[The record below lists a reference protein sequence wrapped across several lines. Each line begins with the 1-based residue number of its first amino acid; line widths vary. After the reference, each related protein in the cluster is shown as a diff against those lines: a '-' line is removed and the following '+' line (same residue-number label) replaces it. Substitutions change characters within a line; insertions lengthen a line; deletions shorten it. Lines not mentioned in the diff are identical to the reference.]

1 MSLQQEITSSAAPWD
16 ITRAPDR
23 RWHDAIHE
31 AARIAIG
38 RRLGLPFGYAEPAYE
53 QEGVDNRALW
63 RGRIIANMAGT
74 EAEREII
81 GWCAEDDRGAECDSR
96 YSDEGP
102 ERIARMRRLARQLVK
117 RHRATILRF
126 ADQLIAADELGEL
139 LAR

>member
-38 RRLGLPFGYAEPAYE
+38 RRLGLPFGYAELAPE
-53 QEGVDNRALW
+53 REGADDRALW
-63 RGRIIANMAGT
+63 RGMIIANMAGT

-81 GWCAEDDRGAECDSR
+81 GCFAEEDRLEGDFRFSDD
-96 YSDEGP
+96 GP
-102 ERIARMRRLARQLVK
+102 ERLARMRRFARQLVK
-117 RHRATILRF
+117 RHRATIQRI
-126 ADQLIAADELGEL
+126 ADQLRAADELGEL